1 MTGALRFTVVLLAL
15 LWASAP
21 SEVAA
26 QTEPRSVNAVTISSP
41 AAGDTFK
48 RGETITVTVNWNRD
62 INNQATCQSASNPMR
77 LEVQIGS
84 TTRDFRCPGGSAIY
98 GRDHPFS
105 YVVQAGDLDADG
117 ISIAANALM
126 GGTWW
131 APGSNTIDTDLGT
144 HAITNSANH
153 KVDASQFLTGQ
164 SGVTGLALN
173 TPVLGGTFE
182 RGEAIEVTLT
192 FNTAVDVTG
201 TPQVGLGIGSNTRQ
215 ASYVSGDGTT
225 ELLFRYTVVTADVDN
240 DGVSIAANALGL
252 NSGAIVTGGTTT
264 NTLLGLGSLAITD
277 SGDHLVNGGTLTAAA
292 VSGVSITS
300 TPAGGDTYY
309 RLSEQIE
316 VTVTFNR
323 AVNVVTTGGIPQL
336 ALTVGL
342 NTRQSAL
349 SDVPGM
355 GRLIFTYTVA
365 AGDFDDDGI
374 GVAAGAL
381 TLNGGTINDARSA
394 TTAAALGLGTHAIAN
409 DAAHKV
415 AAPPRVLSLSVNQPA
430 NFAGSSGTFERGER
444 IEGRVFF
451 NRAVD
456 VTGTPQLA
464 LDIGGVERQADY
476 VSGSGLRL
484 LVFRYVV
491 QGAGSAGA
499 GTGGVDADTDG
510 ISIAAGAL
518 TLNGGTIRGSA
529 ADRTDADRGLAGR
542 GAFSNDSARLVNG
555 GQFTVAAASAVSIAS
570 SPASGNIYSL
580 GERIE
585 LRVTFT
591 RRVAV
596 TGTPQLALAVSTTT
610 RQADYASGSGTNALT
625 FRYTVQGVGSGGS
638 GASGTD
644 EDVDGISIA
653 ANALTLNGGMIDDAR
668 DATAAATLTH
678 SALANQANHQVD
690 GLLRAAPAVVGVTVE
705 SAPPPGGSYGRG
717 AAIRLRVT
725 FDREVQVAG
734 SPTLAL
740 MIGSATR
747 QASYESGSGT
757 PDLMFRYQVQV
768 GDRDPDGF
776 SVLADALGP
785 AGSIVLAGSIP
796 SGMTRPAAA
805 LALGAHALANQA
817 GHAVA
822 APAPPGPVEPPPINR
837 APELV
842 AAPGEVA
849 LDVDGTAAIALSGAF
864 LDPDGDPLT
873 LSAASSRPAV
883 ATARLDGTTLAVA
896 AVAEGRT
903 RITVRA
909 ADPDGA
915 TASLSFLVTVGNPVS
930 IGGAGDTADMEAV
943 VVSAPEGG
951 VAEVPIAMAEPRD
964 VDVSFAYSFGPDSD
978 AATADADAADHGGE
992 GGTVTI
998 PAGETEATIS
1008 IPILDD
1014 DDIEPAREAFAV
1026 TLTPMDGAGVA
1037 VSTAT
1042 VHIAEGVCDRSW
1054 QVTDALRDG
1063 RACEAVTPAELM
1075 RRRTVR
1081 LPDAG
1086 LDELDPLD
1094 FLGLGSLTTLIL
1106 DGNGLS
1112 ALPEGLL
1119 AGSPKLR
1126 VLRLRGNRF
1135 ETLPALGSAPELIEL
1150 DLAGNLLAEL
1160 PADAFADLPALG
1172 YLYLGGNGLEA
1183 LPADLLA
1190 EAEAMRILHLED
1202 NALETL
1208 PEGLFAGVPKLFSL
1222 QLQGNPGAPFALA
1235 VELARVEPEGA
1246 DEAGEG
1252 EAGDSDAGDGGE
1264 TGDGEEPEEEPGRA
1278 EIQLRVPHGAPFAIE
1293 AAISAPGA
1301 TLSAQTAAVAAGDT
1315 LGGSVSVVRTVAGN
1329 EANTAVTVEIDSM
1342 TSLPTTACGDEYDE
1356 YRCFRGFELAP
1367 GSPLTLFEPPA
1378 ADDVPTMR

>member
-1 MTGALRFTVVLLAL
+1 MTGALRFTVVLLAV

-48 RGETITVTVNWNRD
+48 RGETITVTVNFNRD
-62 INNQATCQSASNPMR
+62 INNQATCQSASNPLR
-77 LEVQIGS
+77 LEVQIGA
-84 TTRDFRCPGGSAIY
+84 TTRDFRCPGGNAIY

-117 ISIAANALM
+117 ISIAAGAIV

-153 KVDASQFLTGQ
+153 KVDASQFPTGG

-182 RGEAIEVTLT
+182 RGEGIDVTVT
-192 FNTAVDVTG
+192 FNRAVDVTG
-201 TPQVGLGIGSNTRQ
+201 TPQLGLGIGSNTRQ
-215 ASYVSGDGTT
+215 ASYVSGTGTAS
-225 ELLFRYTVVTADVDN
+225 LVFRYTVVTADVDSN
-240 DGVSIAANALGL
+240 GLSIAAGALGL
-252 NSGAIVTGGTTT
+252 NSGTINTAGTTT
-264 NTLLGLGSLAITD
+264 NTLLGLGAHAITD
-277 SGDHLVNGGTLTAAA
+277 SANHLVDGGTLTAAA
-292 VSGVSITS
+292 ASGVSITS

-309 RLSEQIE
+309 RLGEVIQ

-323 AVNVVTTGGIPQL
+323 AVSVNTPGGIPQL
-336 ALTVGL
+336 ALTVGS

-349 SDVPGM
+349 SSIPGS
-355 GRLIFTYTVA
+355 RDLVFSYTVA
-365 AGDFDDDGI
+365 AGDFDADGI
-374 GVAAGAL
+374 GVAADAL
-381 TLNGGTINDARSA
+381 ALNGGTINDARSA
-394 TTAAALGLGTHAIAN
+394 TTAAALGLGTHAITN

-430 NFAGSSGTFERGER
+430 NFAGASGTFERGER

-464 LDIGGVERQADY
+464 LDVGGVERQADY

-484 LVFRYVV
+484 LVFRYTV
-491 QGAGSAGA
+491 QGAGSGGA

-518 TLNGGTIRGSA
+518 TLNGGTIRASA

-555 GQFTVAAASAVSIAS
+555 GLFTTSAASAVSIAS
-570 SPASGNIYSL
+570 SPASGDTYSL

-585 LRVTFT
+585 VRVTFT
-591 RRVAV
+591 RRVEV
-596 TGTPQLALAVSTTT
+596 TGTPQLALTVGVTT

-625 FRYTVQGVGSGGS
+625 FRYVVQGAGSGGN

-653 ANALTLNGGMIDDAR
+653 ANALALNGGTIYDAR

-678 SALANQANHQVD
+678 SALATQANHKAD
-690 GLLRAAPAVVGVTVE
+690 GLLVAAPNVADVAVE
-705 SAPPPGGSYGRG
+705 SAPAGGSYSTG
-717 AAIRLRVT
+717 AAIRVRVT
-725 FDREVQVAG
+725 FDRLVRVAG
-734 SPTLAL
+734 TPTLAL
-740 MIGSATR
+740 VIGSERR
-747 QASYESGSGT
+747 QASYVSGSGT
-757 PDLMFRYQVQV
+757 PALVFRYVVQA
-768 GDRDPDGF
+768 GDSDPDGF
-776 SVLADALGP
+776 SVPADALSGT
-785 AGSIVLAGSIP
+785 IELAG
-796 SGMTRPAAA
+796 GVADGVMRPAAA
-805 LALGAHALANQA
+805 LDLGTHALPDQA
-817 GHAVA
+817 GHAVEGL
-822 APAPPGPVEPPPINR
+822 APEPDEPPPVNR
-837 APELV
+837 APEVV
-842 AAPGEVA
+842 AAPGAVA
-849 LDVDGTAAIALSGAF
+849 LDVDGTAAIALAGAF
-864 LDPDGDPLT
+864 RDPEGDPLT
-873 LSAASSRPAV
+873 LSATSSRPAV
-883 ATARLDGTTLAVA
+883 ATARLNETTLALA
-896 AVAEGRT
+896 AVAEGQT

-915 TASLSFLVTVGNPVS
+915 TAGLSFLVTVGNPVS
-930 IGGAGDTADMEAV
+930 IGGGDADDMAPV

-951 VAEVPIAMAEPRD
+951 VAEVPIAMAEPREA
-964 VDVSFAYSFGPDSD
+964 DVSFAYSFGPDGD

-992 GGTVTI
+992 GGTVVI
-998 PAGETEATIS
+998 SAGETEATIRIS
-1008 IPILDD
+1008 ILDD
-1014 DDIEPAREAFAV
+1014 DVIEPARESFAV

-1037 VSTAT
+1037 VSSAV

-1054 QVTDALRDG
+1054 QVADALRGG
-1063 RACEAVTPAELM
+1063 RACEAVTPAELS

-1086 LDELDPLD
+1086 LAELNPLD
-1094 FLGLGSLTTLIL
+1094 FLGMGGLTVLIL

-1119 AGSPKLR
+1119 TGSPKLR

-1150 DLAGNLLAEL
+1150 DLADNLLTEL
-1160 PADAFADLPALG
+1160 PAQPFGEMPALG
-1172 YLYLGGNGLEA
+1172 YLYLGGNQIEA

-1190 EAEAMRILHLED
+1190 EAEAIRILELQD
-1202 NALETL
+1202 NALAAL
-1208 PEGLFAGVPKLFSL
+1208 PEGVFAGVPRLVSL
-1222 QLQGNPGAPFALA
+1222 QLQDNPGAPFALP
-1235 VELARVEPEGA
+1235 VELAPVAAEGESG
-1246 DEAGEG
+1246 DGEG
-1252 EAGDSDAGDGGE
+1252 EAGD
-1264 TGDGEEPEEEPGRA
+1264 GEEAEEEPGRA
-1278 EIQLRVPHGAPFAIE
+1278 EIQLRVPHGAPFAIS

-1301 TLSAQTAAVAAGDT
+1301 TLSAQTATIAAGET
-1315 LGGSVSVVRTVAGN
+1315 LGSAVSVVRDVAGN
-1329 EANTAVTVEIDSM
+1329 EADAAVTVAIDSV

-1356 YRCFRGFELAP
+1356 YRCFSGFELRT
-1367 GSPLTLFEPPA
+1367 GGPLTLFDPPA
-1378 ADDVPTMR
+1378 ADVPTMR